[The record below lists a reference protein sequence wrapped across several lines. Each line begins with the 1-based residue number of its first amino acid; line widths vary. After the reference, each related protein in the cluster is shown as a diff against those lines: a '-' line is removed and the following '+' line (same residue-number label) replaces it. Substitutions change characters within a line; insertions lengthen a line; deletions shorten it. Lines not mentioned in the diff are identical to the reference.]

1 MIQMIVLFA
10 VFVLVNMVLV
20 FLYAIDTIFNPMI
33 GIIAIGIEAI
43 GVWILV
49 MYLVMKDKR

>member
-10 VFVLVNMVLV
+10 VFVVVNALLV
-20 FLYAIDTIFNPMI
+20 FLYAVDVIFDPMV

-49 MYLVMKDKR
+49 MYLLLKDKR